1 MRLTIPI
8 YAKKKI
14 ADHTQR
20 KFGSA
25 DEKYMR
31 RGEDLLFGELA
42 APLDISKNEVAEHV
56 AARIKLDRRVS

>member
-1 MRLTIPI
+1 MYQVGDLVF
-8 YAKKKI
+8 YGI
-14 ADHTQR
+14 ADHKQQ
-20 KFGSA
+20 KFGSV

-42 APLDISKNEVAEHV
+42 AALDISKNEAAKHV